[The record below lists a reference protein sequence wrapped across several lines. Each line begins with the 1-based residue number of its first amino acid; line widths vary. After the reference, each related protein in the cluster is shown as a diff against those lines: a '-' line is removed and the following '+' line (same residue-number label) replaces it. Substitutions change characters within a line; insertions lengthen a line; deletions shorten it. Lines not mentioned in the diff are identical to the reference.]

1 MGFLRDSYMRDYHH
15 FLFHTSHNN
24 LNSIELDVYESRHAL
39 KVLRLTEGDL
49 FQATSGDGQVFICK
63 LDSIKKELASAT
75 IIERLSVP
83 LIDPSIHCY
92 IGIPDKDAFET
103 VVTDLT
109 AMGIATIT
117 PLITEQCQKNW
128 WEQKWD
134 KLQERLQGK
143 MIAAMKQSLYPRMPV
158 IDYPCTIEKAI
169 DGIKGQ
175 SFFAEWEG
183 SSLHTYQCD
192 IESQVNCF
200 IGPPG
205 GFSTKEI
212 DLFRSL
218 GFKSIKI
225 ASTRLRT
232 ELAAVVLCAQV
243 MASPPAPLRGT

>member
-1 MGFLRDSYMRDYHH
+1 MEYFRDNYMRDYHH
-15 FLFHTSHNN
+15 FLFHTSKSNST
-24 LNSIELDVYESRHAL
+24 SIELDVYESRHAL

-49 FQATSGDGQVFICK
+49 FQATSGDGQIFICK

-75 IIERLSVP
+75 IIERLTVP
-83 LIDPSIHCY
+83 LISPGIHCY
-92 IGIPDKDAFET
+92 IGIPDKDAFEI

-109 AMGIATIT
+109 AMGITQIT

-158 IDYPCTIEKAI
+158 IDNPCTIEMAI
-169 DGIKGQ
+169 EGNNGQ
-175 SFFAEWEG
+175 SFIAEWEG
-183 SSLHTYQCD
+183 SPLHTYQCD

-218 GFKSIKI
+218 KFIPIKI

-232 ELAAVVLCAQV
+232 ELASVVLCAQV
-243 MASPPAPLRGT
+243 MASPLCPSP